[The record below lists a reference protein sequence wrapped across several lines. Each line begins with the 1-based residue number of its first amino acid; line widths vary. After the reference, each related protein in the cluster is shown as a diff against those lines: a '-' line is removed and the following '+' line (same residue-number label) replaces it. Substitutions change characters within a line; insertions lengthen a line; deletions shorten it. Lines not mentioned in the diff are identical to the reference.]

1 MHGVLKYPGRKG
13 GKKTEGF
20 PLNVFSGTTQ
30 RNYVNSGYLRALML
44 LRGVNL
50 NNLISVTTT
59 DSPKVTAADS
69 PKVNPALTA
78 QKKKKSQSMQQYNN
92 NPGPATLCLLNA
104 CSLRK
109 KSTLFI
115 DFFQDCKADIFFYY

>member
-1 MHGVLKYPGRKG
+1 
-13 GKKTEGF
+13 
-20 PLNVFSGTTQ
+20 
-30 RNYVNSGYLRALML
+30 ML

-50 NNLISVTTT
+50 NNLISVTTA

-78 QKKKKSQSMQQYNN
+78 QKKKSQSMQQYNN

-115 DFFQDCKADIFFYY
+115 DYFQDDKS